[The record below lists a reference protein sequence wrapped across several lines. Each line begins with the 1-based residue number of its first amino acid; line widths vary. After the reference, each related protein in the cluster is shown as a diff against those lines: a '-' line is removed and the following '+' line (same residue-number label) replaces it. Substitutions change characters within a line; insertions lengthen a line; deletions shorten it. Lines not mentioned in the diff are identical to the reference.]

1 MSEISYIFAKTR
13 LSMEIWRDIEG
24 YEGLYQVSN
33 EGRIKSLKRHH
44 VRNDRILKQSKDK
57 DKYKRVDLRKDNVS
71 ATKRVNRLVAKAF
84 IPNPNNYPVV
94 NHKDE
99 NKENNSVD
107 NLEWCSISYNND
119 YGLRNGN
126 FCKKVYQYTL
136 GGELI
141 AVYDKIAYAAL
152 AVNGYAA
159 NIKTACN
166 GGFFDKIRNKWH
178 TMSQYKGYKWSFNP
192 L

>member
-1 MSEISYIFAKTR
+1 MG
-13 LSMEIWRDIEG
+13 IWRDIEG

-71 ATKRVNRLVAKAF
+71 AIKRVNRLVAKAF

-119 YGLRNGN
+119 YGSRNGN
-126 FCKKVYQYTL
+126 FCKKGYQYTL
-136 GGELI
+136 DGELI
-141 AVYDKIAYAAL
+141 AVYDKIAYAA
-152 AVNGYAA
+152 
-159 NIKTACN
+159 
-166 GGFFDKIRNKWH
+166 
-178 TMSQYKGYKWSFNP
+178 
-192 L
+192 